1 MFYENIKGV
10 LTAML
15 DMWVQY
21 VSINSASKDLY
32 MPLIDASW
40 RLMNESCVL
49 IHVPME
55 DLLRIWEEEE
65 FKIDEAVERVIKE
78 YFEVV
83 QE

>member
-1 MFYENIKGV
+1 
-10 LTAML
+10 
-15 DMWVQY
+15 
-21 VSINSASKDLY
+21 

-65 FKIDEAVERVIKE
+65 FKIDKAVERVIKE

>member
-1 MFYENIKGV
+1 
-10 LTAML
+10 
-15 DMWVQY
+15 
-21 VSINSASKDLY
+21 
-32 MPLIDASW
+32 
-40 RLMNESCVL
+40 MNEGCVL

-65 FKIDEAVERVIKE
+65 FKIDEAVKRVIKE